1 MNFEELGKKVKKLG
15 QDTMTEVQKLNEI
28 RQLNSRINDQKK
40 QMVSVYAKMGQK
52 LYEMYKDETM
62 EGFETEFREL
72 EERNAAI
79 GIFQDQIRDIKGV
92 RVCPN
97 CNVEVSVKER
107 FCSSCGHKLPE
118 ILKIEKQEDG
128 TEVIEGADTQ
138 IIDAETI
145 VPENMEAVSEEVKD
159 TEEAGDTVEAE
170 EESEGTVKAE
180 TAEETEQPDT
190 AASEENTKEAE
201 ETETEECV
209 DESEQQKETVTA
221 EETETSGE
229 SPQPEEEKMPK
240 EPARPEE
247 EEAAEEPVQPE
258 EEEAAE
264 EPAQPEEEE
273 VAEEPARPKEEE
285 AAEKSAQPE
294 NI

>member
-40 QMVSVYAKMGQK
+40 QMVSVYTKMGQK

-62 EGFETEFREL
+62 EGFEAEFREL

-138 IIDAETI
+138 IIDAET
-145 VPENMEAVSEEVKD
+145 VVSENMEAVSEEVKD
-159 TEEAGDTVEAE
+159 TEEAEAE
-170 EESEGTVKAE
+170 ES
-180 TAEETEQPDT
+180 
-190 AASEENTKEAE
+190 
-201 ETETEECV
+201 V
-209 DESEQQKETVTA
+209 DESEQPKETVTT
-221 EETETSGE
+221 EETETSEE
-229 SPQPEEEKMPK
+229 STQPEEEKV
-240 EPARPEE
+240 PEE
-247 EEAAEEPVQPE
+247 SAQPE
-258 EEEAAE
+258 EEEA
-264 EPAQPEEEE
+264 PEEKE
-273 VAEEPARPKEEE
+273 VAEEETPEEFE
-285 AAEKSAQPE
+285 QPE

>member
-40 QMVSVYAKMGQK
+40 QMVSVYTKMGQK

-62 EGFETEFREL
+62 EGFEAEFREL

-138 IIDAETI
+138 IIDAET
-145 VPENMEAVSEEVKD
+145 VVSENMEAVSEEVKD
-159 TEEAGDTVEAE
+159 TEEAGDAVEVE
-170 EESEGTVKAE
+170 EESEGIAKVE
-180 TAEETEQPDT
+180 TAEESEQPDT
-190 AASEENTKEAE
+190 AVLSEENTKEAE
-201 ETETEECV
+201 EAEAEESV
-209 DESEQQKETVTA
+209 DESEQPKETVTT
-221 EETETSGE
+221 EETETSEE
-229 SPQPEEEKMPK
+229 STQPEEEKV
-240 EPARPEE
+240 PEE
-247 EEAAEEPVQPE
+247 SAQPE
-258 EEEAAE
+258 EEEA
-264 EPAQPEEEE
+264 PEEKE
-273 VAEEPARPKEEE
+273 VAEEETPEEFE
-285 AAEKSAQPE
+285 QPE